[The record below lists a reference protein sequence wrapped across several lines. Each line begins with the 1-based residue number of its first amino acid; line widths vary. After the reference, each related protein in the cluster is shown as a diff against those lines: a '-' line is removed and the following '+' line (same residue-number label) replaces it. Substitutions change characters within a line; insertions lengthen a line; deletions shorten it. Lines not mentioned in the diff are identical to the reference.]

1 MKLRS
6 KFLICFMSLIFVV
19 GIITLTGCSS
29 VPPEQSGSSI
39 PWNEPA
45 SWENSGF
52 KPGVGF

>member
-1 MKLRS
+1 MKLRV
-6 KFLICFMSLIFVV
+6 KFLLGFIGIVLFV
-19 GIITLTGCSS
+19 GMFFISGCSS

-52 KPGVGF
+52 KPGMGF